1 MNPLEERLEQ
11 LKAETINLEITA
23 DESKI
28 AFNKVKEMYEIL
40 GKLDIGNKKNNEVFR
55 EYAKKYLET
64 ELNYLRDKIV
74 IIRKVSPKSADFL
87 EKKVN
92 EYERNSIDVFDIW
105 KKSDPKDL
113 SNQTILS
120 EVTAI
125 MQVTMSY
132 NNLHDLVNVVCNS
145 FKDTIDFLDNK

>member
-105 KKSDPKDL
+105 KKSDPMDL